1 MCTNAKTRM
10 HAHKHIFAGDSPEE
24 VQSFMWESVKM
35 KMFDHPNVMNL
46 LGVCLDA
53 GPAPY
58 IVLPFMSGG
67 DLLSHMKGR
76 QGSLVLECDAR
87 EETIRQPLPP
97 MHFDYMQ
104 LLQDM
109 LNLILQYDHYCMI
122 ASF

>member
-1 MCTNAKTRM
+1 M
-10 HAHKHIFAGDSPEE
+10 HAHKLIFAGDYSPEE
-24 VQSFMWESVKM
+24 VQSLMRESVKM

-67 DLLSHMKGR
+67 DLLSHIKGR

-87 EETIRQPLPP
+87 EETVRQSLPP
-97 MHFDYMQ
+97 VHFNYMQ
-104 LLQDM
+104 LLQEM
-109 LNLILQYDHYCMI
+109 LNLILQCD
-122 ASF
+122 